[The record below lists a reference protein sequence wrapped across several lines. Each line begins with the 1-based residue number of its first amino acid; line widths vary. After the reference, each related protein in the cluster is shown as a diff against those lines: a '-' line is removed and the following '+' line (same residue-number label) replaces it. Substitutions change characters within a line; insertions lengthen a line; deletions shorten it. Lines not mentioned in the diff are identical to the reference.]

1 MPVLFLMRNY
11 INLLHIYNRMAIRSR
26 ENVVGAW
33 AFLIGIVMALLGGVL
48 SALFGNWNPFV
59 LGLLMV
65 IGLFVGFIGVT
76 PNDVQKFLMAAVS
89 LVIVSYAGS
98 AGVRNIEFLEWQIG
112 NVVSSTLAGLLVL
125 LVPATVVVA
134 IRSLFSVSQG

>member
-1 MPVLFLMRNY
+1 
-11 INLLHIYNRMAIRSR
+11 MAIRSR
-26 ENVVGAW
+26 DNVVGAW
-33 AFLIGIVMALLGGVL
+33 AFLIGIMIALLGGVL
-48 SALFGNWNPFV
+48 SALFGKWNPFV

-76 PNDVQKFLMAAVS
+76 PNDIQKFLTASVS

>member
-1 MPVLFLMRNY
+1 
-11 INLLHIYNRMAIRSR
+11 MAIRSH

-33 AFLIGIVMALLGGVL
+33 AFLIGIVLALLGGIL

-65 IGLFVGFIGVT
+65 IGLIVGFIGVA
-76 PNDVQKFLMAAVS
+76 PNDLQKFLMITVS

-98 AGVRNIEFLEWQIG
+98 AGVKNIEFLEWQIG

>member
-1 MPVLFLMRNY
+1 
-11 INLLHIYNRMAIRSR
+11 MAIRSH

-33 AFLIGIVMALLGGVL
+33 AFLIGIVLALLGGVL
-48 SALFGNWNPFV
+48 SAFFGNWNPFV

-65 IGLFVGFIGVT
+65 IGLIVGFIGVT
-76 PNDVQKFLMAAVS
+76 PNDLQKFLMVTVS

-98 AGVRNIEFLEWQIG
+98 AGVKNIEFLEWQIG